1 MGFYNLFLK
10 TEKQKK
16 EKIKNKSLLQ
26 ILVCKSQFKID
37 HQFYLKKDTPS
48 DVKMQ
53 PNFLKLEHT
62 DLAHG

>member
-1 MGFYNLFLK
+1 MK
-10 TEKQKK
+10 TDSFAARQG
-16 EKIKNKSLLQ
+16 
-26 ILVCKSQFKID
+26 D